1 MAVGE
6 SLTSERVSRIS
17 NTRWV
22 APCASLI
29 CANTRAAELKGPII
43 IPAKRTNAKRSPG
56 DTLPSMT
63 WRPPYHNTAAAA
75 EKVRRL
81 MTGINTAMVPA
92 RRIANVKVCSTCA
105 ANLVSSRCDWT
116 KDFTIRMPEIT
127 SSIRVLKA
135 AV

>member
-1 MAVGE
+1 MAVEE

-92 RRIANVKVCSTCA
+92 RSEERRVGKEGEGGSGRAERNAKRNV
-105 ANLVSSRCDWT
+105 
-116 KDFTIRMPEIT
+116 
-127 SSIRVLKA
+127 
-135 AV
+135 